1 MSKIKS
7 FSGLDQLYASIQ
19 QNTVKVDEAKK
30 PAAILP
36 TNTAMYLPESTQD
49 IGADTKVELAD
60 KKKTGP
66 HGADNFEPVKKP
78 KKEGNAFAKAVID
91 AKKDGIQPGE
101 KVKVPGSDKEV
112 PLKEADEEKEEGDE
126 AEETEH
132 HDKKHHDKENGEDE
146 KEEKVEENVET
157 VAKSNKY
164 KKHQFTMPKSK
175 FDQLYEDAV
184 NNVPFVSEE
193 EDMTPVAPAADAG
206 ADAGAGDELNAPAE
220 EATISHQEAV
230 EALEKVL
237 AFLRKDI
244 AHDIETGTLGDE
256 EGAMGGE
263 DETPVME
270 EVEAED
276 LGHAGVGSG
285 AKSEQLKDGHKLK
298 TVGTGTVTQKGG
310 AAHEQGAPGT
320 VQDPTPK
327 KAKDFDKGLQK
338 PTGNNQTGNLKTG
351 KDLFAN

>member
-7 FSGLDQLYASIQ
+7 LAGLDQLYASIQ

-30 PAAILP
+30 PATILP
-36 TNTAMYLPESTQD
+36 TNTAMYLPESAQD
-49 IGADTKVELAD
+49 IGTDTKVELAD
-60 KKKTGP
+60 KKKSGP

-112 PLKEADEEKEEGDE
+112 PLKEADEENEEED
-126 AEETEH
+126 ETEDKNH
-132 HDKKHHDKENGEDE
+132 LNKKHHNDENGEEE

-157 VAKSNKY
+157 VTKSNKY
-164 KKHQFTMPKSK
+164 KKQQFTMPKSK

-206 ADAGAGDELNAPAE
+206 LDTGAETDMAPAE
-220 EATISHQEAV
+220 ETTLSHEEAV

-244 AHDIETGTLGDE
+244 AHEVETGTLGDE
-256 EGAMGGE
+256 EGAMGAE

-310 AAHEQGAPGT
+310 SASEQGAPGT